1 MSAPVA
7 RTTNSWMPTKKWFAA
22 LAGSAATL
30 LAHFAATD
38 FTFGDTEQGMIVTA
52 ASALVLAYL
61 RRNDP
66 TPGGVPA
73 EGHRNY

>member
-1 MSAPVA
+1 MSPDVD
-7 RTTNSWMPTKKWFAA
+7 TTNSWMPTKKWFAA

-38 FTFGDTEQGMIVTA
+38 FTFGDTEQGMVVAA
-52 ASALVLAYL
+52 ASALFLAYL

-66 TPGGVPA
+66 TPGGVPV
-73 EGHRNY
+73 EKSGRRW